1 MTKAEGSWSGH
12 KGETSAARK
21 ASSYW
26 GQTYQH
32 KGGEWL
38 WQRQWRC
45 CKGSDTGKKNFTL
58 KDLSKMF
65 HKIEST
71 RDKIMEIDPNLEKCM
86 TVFKPRCR
94 MLALYCKLYYEKT
107 RTV

>member
-1 MTKAEGSWSGH
+1 
-12 KGETSAARK
+12 
-21 ASSYW
+21 
-26 GQTYQH
+26 
-32 KGGEWL
+32 
-38 WQRQWRC
+38 
-45 CKGSDTGKKNFTL
+45 
-58 KDLSKMF
+58 MF

-107 RTV
+107 RTVQTTSQ

>member
-1 MTKAEGSWSGH
+1 MAIREKLLQPEKLHLTEHKLINIKEESGCD
-12 KGETSAARK
+12 KDNEDVAKEVTLEK
-21 ASSYW
+21 
-26 GQTYQH
+26 
-32 KGGEWL
+32 
-38 WQRQWRC
+38 
-45 CKGSDTGKKNFTL
+45 KKNFTL